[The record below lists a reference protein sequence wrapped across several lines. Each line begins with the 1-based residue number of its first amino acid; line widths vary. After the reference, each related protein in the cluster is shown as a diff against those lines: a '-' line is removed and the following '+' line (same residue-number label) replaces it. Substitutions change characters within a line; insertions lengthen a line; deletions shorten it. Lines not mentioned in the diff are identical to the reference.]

1 MTYRSYLFDNSYLLG
16 ADLKKRSDSAI
27 IKVRSIENEISLSPL
42 KDNINNYN
50 GTSFNLKPIFWGTV
64 HFGAD
69 NYLRNGDL
77 NHSAEKV
84 GLHQELLRVNLF
96 QMESH
101 PKNALFPDNVFNLSK
116 KSRNLFEK
124 KEESLTVERKKTI
137 SVYEDNTDNQSDF
150 YQDNFDNSKN
160 YDNFYQDQQKIDD
173 CIILPTSKEN
183 SNKSNTL
190 LSKKRHR
197 FFDASKKKKRNQ
209 KMKEGTHN
217 KKTEKITK
225 DKNIKNNF
233 FLVNHPKYNTNLI
246 NSIKDDKKTFNENIE
261 KNKQLTHLEDFNI
274 LNKFKKEESST
285 INFDEINEI
294 NRSDHD
300 NNILLEVYKD
310 FREDNNIISIK
321 RYNYNM
327 FIDEINRNII
337 DSRYKLNKSKNEEAI
352 NISKTLNIDLYNKK
366 WTFIILLISN
376 NNTKQ
381 IVEIYKNKESEKKA
395 YDLLEMEFSV
405 YYTKFINEKLDTFLE
420 EEKKIQKEN
429 FKQRKYKNIIES
441 LIKNNKSNELNQIR
455 KFTRFKSLNKKGKDR
470 KDLLNLNNK
479 SNKIPKEL
487 KNFEYCY
494 YTIPQKKQKDF
505 EDYAKTIFNNLS
517 FDSEEDEKK
526 IEKYIKL
533 LEDLAKNFYHWFDKK
548 KARKAREKKNEKEKY
563 NYNLISSKISL
574 YNYIMKL

>member
-69 NYLRNGDL
+69 NYLRSGDL

-84 GLHQELLRVNLF
+84 GLHQELLRVNRF

-405 YYTKFINEKLDTFLE
+405 YYTKFLDEKLATFV
-420 EEKKIQKEN
+420 EEKKIQKKN
-429 FKQRKYKNIIES
+429 FKQKKYKKIIEN
-441 LIKNNKSNELNQIR
+441 LIMNNKSNELNQIR
-455 KFTRFKSLNKKGKDR
+455 KYTRFKSLNKKGIVEKA
-470 KDLLNLNNK
+470 LLNLNNK
-479 SNKIPKEL
+479 SKKIPKEL

-526 IEKYIKL
+526 IKKNIKL
-533 LEDLAKNFYHWFDKK
+533 LEDLAKNFYPWFKK
-548 KARKAREKKNEKEKY
+548 KKDRKAREQKNEKEKY

>member
-1 MTYRSYLFDNSYLLG
+1 MTHRCYLFDISYLLG

-69 NYLRNGDL
+69 NYLRSGDL

-84 GLHQELLRVNLF
+84 GLHQELLRVNRF

-405 YYTKFINEKLDTFLE
+405 YYTKFLDEKLATFV
-420 EEKKIQKEN
+420 EEKKIQKKN
-429 FKQRKYKNIIES
+429 FKQKKYKKIIEN
-441 LIKNNKSNELNQIR
+441 LIMNNKSNELNQIR
-455 KFTRFKSLNKKGKDR
+455 KYTRFKSLNKKGIVEKA
-470 KDLLNLNNK
+470 LLNLNNK
-479 SNKIPKEL
+479 SKKIPKEL

-526 IEKYIKL
+526 IKKNIKL
-533 LEDLAKNFYHWFDKK
+533 LEDLAKNFYPWFKK
-548 KARKAREKKNEKEKY
+548 KKDRKAREQKNEKEKY

>member
-1 MTYRSYLFDNSYLLG
+1 MFQSYLFDNSYFFG
-16 ADLKKRSDSAI
+16 PALKKPSDSWT
-27 IKVRSIENEISLSPL
+27 IKFHPIERKLNLSFL
-42 KDNINNYN
+42 KDIGYNVN
-50 GTSFNLKPIFWGTV
+50 GTSFKLEPLFSKPG

-69 NYLRNGDL
+69 NYLRSGDFKD
-77 NHSAEKV
+77 SAEKV
-84 GLHQELLRVNLF
+84 GLHKEQLRENRF
-96 QMESH
+96 KMESH
-101 PKNALFPDNVFNLSK
+101 PKNALFPDNVFNLK
-116 KSRNLFEK
+116 INRNLFQKE
-124 KEESLTVERKKTI
+124 EESLTVERKKTI
-137 SVYEDNTDNQSDF
+137 SVYEDKTDNQSDF

-285 INFDEINEI
+285 TNFDEI

-405 YYTKFINEKLDTFLE
+405 YYTKFLDEKLATFLE

-533 LEDLAKNFYHWFDKK
+533 LEDLAKNFYHWFNKK
-548 KARKAREKKNEKEKY
+548 KDRKARKQKNEKEKY

>member
-1 MTYRSYLFDNSYLLG
+1 MTHRSYLFDISYLLR

-42 KDNINNYN
+42 KDNINNDN
-50 GTSFNLKPIFWGTV
+50 ETSFNLELLSSNTV
-64 HFGAD
+64 HFVAE
-69 NYLRNGDL
+69 NHLRSGDF
-77 NHSAEKV
+77 NHSADKV
-84 GLHQELLRVNLF
+84 ELYPEQLRESRF
-96 QMESH
+96 EMESP
-101 PKNALFPDNVFNLSK
+101 PKKTLSPDNVFESSKKNRNLSQ
-116 KSRNLFEK
+116 N
-124 KEESLTVERKKTI
+124 EERSLTTERKKTNKD
-137 SVYEDNTDNQSDF
+137 YEDTMIDLSDF
-150 YQDNFDNSKN
+150 YQDNSDGKSEIYENLS
-160 YDNFYQDQQKIDD
+160 QDKQNMDD
-173 CIILPTSKEN
+173 CIIPKTSQEN

-190 LSKKRHR
+190 LSKKTER
-197 FFDASKKKKRNQ
+197 FFHTSKKKERKQN
-209 KMKEGTHN
+209 KKEGTYN
-217 KKTEKITK
+217 KKSEKITK

-233 FLVNHPKYNTNLI
+233 FLVKHLNYNTNLI

-294 NRSDHD
+294 KRSDHD
-300 NNILLEVYKD
+300 NNIILEVYKD

-321 RYNYNM
+321 RYIYNM
-327 FIDEINRNII
+327 YIDEINSNII
-337 DSRYKLNKSKNEEAI
+337 DSRNKLNKSKNEEAI

-405 YYTKFINEKLDTFLE
+405 YYTKFLDEKLATFV
-420 EEKKIQKEN
+420 EEKKIQKKN
-429 FKQRKYKNIIES
+429 FKQRKYKKIIEN
-441 LIKNNKSNELNQIR
+441 LIMNNKSNELNQIR
-455 KFTRFKSLNKKGKDR
+455 KYTRFKSLNKKGIVEKA
-470 KDLLNLNNK
+470 LLNLNNK
-479 SNKIPKEL
+479 SKKIPKEL

-533 LEDLAKNFYHWFDKK
+533 LEDLAKNFIIGSIRKKLGKRESRKMKK
-548 KARKAREKKNEKEKY
+548 KST
-563 NYNLISSKISL
+563 ITI
-574 YNYIMKL
+574 